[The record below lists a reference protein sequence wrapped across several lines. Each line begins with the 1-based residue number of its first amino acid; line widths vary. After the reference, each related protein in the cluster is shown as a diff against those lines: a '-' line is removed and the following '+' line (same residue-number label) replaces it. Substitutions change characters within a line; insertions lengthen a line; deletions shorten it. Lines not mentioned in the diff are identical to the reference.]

1 MFSRLRSVS
10 WGFCVLALVAC
21 TGTPSEPAREQAR
34 RAPSD
39 KPSAPV
45 ELSLATQALGGGD
58 YRVTLTAHPTRDV
71 PALALVLDGRSEQL
85 GAVRAGET
93 RRLTA
98 RVHLAEG
105 DGRDVVAGAATGTG
119 NHRRSRAA
127 VARVGAPAVAQKS
140 LPVRVITLSD
150 GTQIAEVRP

>member
-1 MFSRLRSVS
+1 
-10 WGFCVLALVAC
+10 LALVAC
-21 TGTPSEPAREQAR
+21 TGTPPDPDREPAR
-34 RAPSD
+34 RAWSD

-71 PALALVLDGRSEQL
+71 PALALMLDGRRRQL
-85 GAVRAGET
+85 GAVQAGQT
-93 RRLTA
+93 RTMTA
-98 RVHLAEG
+98 RIHLAEG
-105 DGRDVVAGAATGTG
+105 AGRDVVAGAATGTG

-127 VARVGAPAVAQKS
+127 VARVGAAAVAPKS